1 MASPLVAPPVVKTRA
16 LNCPNCGAALEL
28 RGFGHTL
35 TVVCPSCLTALD
47 ASSPEI
53 KILGQIQEAQRRD
66 LKIPLGTRGK
76 FGNVEW
82 EVIGFQTRAIVFE
95 QDSWDE
101 YLIFNPYKGFRYL
114 TEYQGHWNF
123 VTPLE
128 PMPARLALLG
138 RPGVSFEGVKFRH
151 FSGCEAATSF
161 VLGEFPWRVAVGE
174 KVICDDFVHPPW
186 ILSSETTEHEI
197 SWSRGEYT
205 AAAEVWRAFALPG
218 KPAPARGVYLNQP
231 SPYAGK
237 GAGIWST
244 FFLMLL
250 VLVALALFFSVFSR
264 NNVVFH
270 ASYHFSTL
278 QTEPSFVTPVF
289 TIDGRT
295 AGLELAVHADVNN
308 NWAYFNFAL
317 INDDTGSAYDFGREV
332 SYYHGVDSDGS
343 WTEGDTTSNAYLP
356 SVPPG
361 RYYLRVEPEM
371 DAASGPYRNASS
383 QRFNA
388 VAYDL
393 TLRHDV
399 PNYSW
404 FWIAAL
410 LLLVPPIFSTIRAG
424 SFETQRW
431 SQSDYGGGV
440 AKLSAGGG

>member
-205 AAAEVWRAFALPG
+205 AAANPRRRAEFISISPRPMRA
-218 KPAPARGVYLNQP
+218 KAPEFGPR
-231 SPYAGK
+231 
-237 GAGIWST
+237 
-244 FFLMLL
+244 FF
-250 VLVALALFFSVFSR
+250 
-264 NNVVFH
+264 
-270 ASYHFSTL
+270 
-278 QTEPSFVTPVF
+278 
-289 TIDGRT
+289 
-295 AGLELAVHADVNN
+295 
-308 NWAYFNFAL
+308 
-317 INDDTGSAYDFGREV
+317 
-332 SYYHGVDSDGS
+332 
-343 WTEGDTTSNAYLP
+343 
-356 SVPPG
+356 
-361 RYYLRVEPEM
+361 
-371 DAASGPYRNASS
+371 
-383 QRFNA
+383 
-388 VAYDL
+388 
-393 TLRHDV
+393 
-399 PNYSW
+399 
-404 FWIAAL
+404 
-410 LLLVPPIFSTIRAG
+410 
-424 SFETQRW
+424 
-431 SQSDYGGGV
+431 
-440 AKLSAGGG
+440 